1 MARSSKVTI
10 MNGWPLFSPLCLIPF
25 LFSPQQPTPLLYSIL
40 QPPINLSS
48 IFSPQ
53 SSYPYEQI
61 CTRALGHS
69 HYMTCTVY
77 VNKQNDFN
85 LNDII
90 GLGLNAVT
98 HGFVSCLSFHVTF
111 RNIPLVWRP
120 TSSCTEALWYFC
132 SFNIS
137 SSEILQQIKSLVR
150 EGTFKYT
157 KICSCLSVMFS
168 DIMYYVNSKHMP
180 DYTITKSKDLKIKHK
195 NWK

>member
-1 MARSSKVTI
+1 MSSI
-10 MNGWPLFSPLCLIPF
+10 PHHNPF
-25 LFSPQQPTPLLYSIL
+25 LFSVPDSTPLLYSIL
-40 QPPINLSS
+40 QHPPCYPHQIINLSS

-53 SSYPYEQI
+53 SSTPFEQI

-69 HYMTCTVY
+69 HYMTCTEY

-98 HGFVSCLSFHVTF
+98 HGFVSCLSFHVAF
-111 RNIPLVWRP
+111 GNIPLVWRP

-150 EGTFKYT
+150 EGTFKDT
-157 KICSCLSVMFS
+157 
-168 DIMYYVNSKHMP
+168 
-180 DYTITKSKDLKIKHK
+180 
-195 NWK
+195 